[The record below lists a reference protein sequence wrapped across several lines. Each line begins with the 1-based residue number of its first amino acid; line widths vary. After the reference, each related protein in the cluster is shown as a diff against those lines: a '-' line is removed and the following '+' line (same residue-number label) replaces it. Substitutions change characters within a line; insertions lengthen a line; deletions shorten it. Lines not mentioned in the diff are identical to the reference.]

1 MLLEYESPIKA
12 FTTQMQTEMDNHLI
26 YTVSQSVGYN
36 VDKDKLIKALHYD
49 RHQYEKGVSDTKL
62 NYLAVDTLLNKCRL
76 MFKEL
81 QSSCIISDKNL
92 IEIDDLILE
101 INEYIK

>member
-12 FTTQMQTEMDNHLI
+12 FVTQMQTEMDNHLL
-26 YTVSQSVGYN
+26 YTVTQSVGY
-36 VDKDKLIKALHYD
+36 DISIDELIKALQYD

-62 NYLAVDTLLNKCRL
+62 NYLAVDTLLNRCKL
-76 MFKEL
+76 ILKEI
-81 QSSCIISDKNL
+81 QSLHTISDKNS
-92 IEIDDLILE
+92 IKINDLLSE